1 MKNYDESF
9 FRNVIKGNTVTFL
22 IAPYIQAFGMRQ
34 LFPCWDISHLK
45 ATFAIS
51 IKHHRKFIT
60 LSNMPIKYST
70 HFIRNDE
77 VWNHFY
83 TTPPM
88 STLQIAIVM
97 MNRYQP
103 IRISENITLWCEC
116 YSDEQSLK
124 FEFAQR
130 IINNITLHLKSE
142 FNEIN
147 IPKMDHIVIPNF
159 LQDGISKWG
168 IIFHTEAN
176 LIYDKKLDSV
186 MRKMEIARLIASKIA
201 YQWFSNILSINWWSH
216 FWLHDGFATMFGEEA
231 VIKSFNNSEILDLF
245 IIQNQYESLHLD
257 SHFNMNPVEI
267 TDISDINSIFN
278 FPRYMKVIIL
288 LRMYQNILTDEVF
301 RSNIHTYV
309 SEQTFSSITS
319 YNFWSMKKE
328 LDGGYHCNASSN
340 EFLTWIQYEHYPVIN
355 SKRNI
360 TDYGV
365 KYILSQHY
373 NTTNYSSWLIP
384 INLEEIFLK
393 ESYKICLSS
402 YIQSIIYTIFRQN
415 SYRMVDIQ
423 QAGYYRVKYDSLTWD
438 AIAKY
443 ANDTDGDYKNIN
455 VINRAKIIDD
465 AFHLTMERQLNV
477 SLFWNLTQYFYS
489 HETNFVVWY
498 PLLKVFEYISFSIPL
513 LDRLKKLLENPLKT
527 LGYDEHFMENDLTKC
542 LRQEI
547 VKWACILEYD
557 NCEQTASR
565 KLQQHLRNPKIN
577 PLLPEWKHWT
587 YCNGLAI
594 ANSSTWSYVKDI
606 WLKTRNPSL
615 LLYLTCSGYGS
626 YSDIASLSFFELFT
640 QDEKQDITF
649 IRLHIDIFHSVIM
662 KHSKTF
668 YILEKILTVLK
679 TFKPE

>member
-1 MKNYDESF
+1 MPMHYSVQLSHINPIYVDSLFLFYGKTNITINILRSTQCLSLHQLHLTIISQTNIILSTKNGITYALNKYTYTYQTNILKFPLHYKLLPGLYTIKIEFLGHIMKNYDESF
-9 FRNVIKGNTVTFL
+9 FRNVIKGNT
-22 IAPYIQAFGMRQ
+22 

-51 IKHHRKFIT
+51 IKHQRKLIT
-60 LSNMPIKYST
+60 LSNMPIKYYT
-70 HFIRNDE
+70 HFMRNDE
-77 VWNHFY
+77 VWTHFY

-97 MNRYQP
+97 MIRYQP
-103 IRISENITLWCEC
+103 IRISGNITLWCEC

-142 FNEIN
+142 FNEMN
-147 IPKMDHIVIPNF
+147 IPKMDHIKPILFMIKN
-159 LQDGISKWG
+159 W
-168 IIFHTEAN
+168 
-176 LIYDKKLDSV
+176 
-186 MRKMEIARLIASKIA
+186 
-201 YQWFSNILSINWWSH
+201 ILS
-216 FWLHDGFATMFGEEA
+216 
-231 VIKSFNNSEILDLF
+231 SFNISGILDLF

-288 LRMYQNILTDEVF
+288 LRMYQNILTDKVF

-309 SEQTFSSITS
+309 SEQMFSSITS
-319 YNFWSMKKE
+319 YNYWSMKKE

-340 EFLTWIQYEHYPVIN
+340 EFLTWIQYEHYPVI
-355 SKRNI
+355 SWKRNI

-365 KYILSQHY
+365 KYILSQNY
-373 NTTNYSSWLIP
+373 NTTSYSRWLIH
-384 INLEEIFLK
+384 INLEEKSLK
-393 ESYKICLSS
+393 GSFKKCLSS

-443 ANDTDGDYKNIN
+443 SNDTAGDYKNIS

-477 SLFWNLTQYFYS
+477 SVFWNLTQYFYS
-489 HETNFVVWY
+489 QETNFVVWY
-498 PLLKVFEYISFSIPL
+498 PLLNVFEYMSISIPL
-513 LDRLKKLLENPLKT
+513 FERLKKLLENPLKT
-527 LGYDEHFMENDLTKC
+527 LGYNEHFMENDLTKC

-547 VKWACILEYD
+547 VKWACILKYD
-557 NCEQTASR
+557 KCELAAFR
-565 KLQQHLRNPKIN
+565 KLQQHLRNPK
-577 PLLPEWKHWT
+577 
-587 YCNGLAI
+587 
-594 ANSSTWSYVKDI
+594 
-606 WLKTRNPSL
+606 KT
-615 LLYLTCSGYGS
+615 
-626 YSDIASLSFFELFT
+626 A
-640 QDEKQDITF
+640 
-649 IRLHIDIFHSVIM
+649 
-662 KHSKTF
+662 
-668 YILEKILTVLK
+668 
-679 TFKPE
+679 